1 MKKLYA
7 FISIMLCLSVFSC
20 FLGTASCYAEEKI
33 VVYGEGEI
41 KYIPDLAIV
50 TVGIETTNE
59 NLLEAQ
65 RQNNNAIDSVIQAL
79 LSFNVQ
85 KEHIKTKN
93 FNVYQKFDYSESSEK
108 FIGYQVSNYIEFET
122 KAVDNISQ
130 IISKLMENGA
140 NRFNGVSFTLEDY
153 SLAYNSAL
161 KLALENAKSKA
172 AALCDEKLEL
182 VEIVEQNYSN
192 SFTNDA
198 YVYAKMANENV
209 SIMKGEIV
217 IKATI
222 KAVFEFDD

>member
-1 MKKLYA
+1 M
-7 FISIMLCLSVFSC
+7 
-20 FLGTASCYAEEKI
+20 
-33 VVYGEGEI
+33 VYGEGEI

-182 VEIVEQNYSN
+182 VEIVEQTTQIHLQMMPMYMQKWQM
-192 SFTNDA
+192 
-198 YVYAKMANENV
+198 KMCLL
-209 SIMKGEIV
+209 
-217 IKATI
+217 
-222 KAVFEFDD
+222 

>member
-1 MKKLYA
+1 
-7 FISIMLCLSVFSC
+7 
-20 FLGTASCYAEEKI
+20 
-33 VVYGEGEI
+33 
-41 KYIPDLAIV
+41 
-50 TVGIETTNE
+50 
-59 NLLEAQ
+59 
-65 RQNNNAIDSVIQAL
+65 
-79 LSFNVQ
+79 
-85 KEHIKTKN
+85 
-93 FNVYQKFDYSESSEK
+93 
-108 FIGYQVSNYIEFET
+108 
-122 KAVDNISQ
+122 
-130 IISKLMENGA
+130 MENGA